1 MYFKRFYD
9 TDLAQASY
17 MIGCQ
22 KTGECLVVDP
32 VRDISGYLG
41 EAGSQKLRVTHV
53 TETHIHADYLS
64 GSRELAKATGAKLLL
79 SDEGG
84 EGWQYTYDDGN
95 QVKLHDGDTFMVG
108 NVRIQAVHTPGHTPE
123 HLSFLVTDTPRGD
136 TPSMILTGDFVF
148 VGDLG
153 RPDLL
158 DEAAGGQDTRYVGA
172 KQLFASLRDKF
183 LTLPDYVQVWPGHGA
198 GSACGKALGAV
209 PTTTVGYERALSWW
223 GRLVEGGDEAAFTR
237 ELLSGQ
243 PDAPLYYGRM
253 KLENRDGPALLGEV
267 RPLTELSA
275 GEAKA
280 KLAAGARLIDTR
292 PKEEHQAAAPAH
304 SVNLP
309 DGGTLET
316 WAGWLLTP
324 ERELI
329 LLAPADRAEA
339 LRRRL
344 WMVGLDHVT
353 GFISSAEG
361 LDTVPA
367 RPISATELPQ
377 HEGALI
383 LDVRA
388 RTEYEEGHIPGARQ
402 LHAGRLPW
410 RLDTLPRDREIVVH
424 CQGGARSAA
433 AASLLRTEG
442 FGVLEL
448 AGGYDAWA
456 KAQSESD
463 TQPA

>member
-1 MYFKRFYD
+1 MYLQRFYD

-17 MIGCQ
+17 LIGCQ
-22 KTGECLVVDP
+22 QTGECLVVDP
-32 VRDISGYLG
+32 VRDITPYLE
-41 EAGSQKLRVTHV
+41 EAQSQKLRVTHV

-64 GSRELAKATGAKLLL
+64 GSRELAKATGARLLL

-84 EGWQYTYDDGN
+84 EGWRYTYDDGH
-95 QVKLHDGDTFMVG
+95 QTKLRDGDTFTVG
-108 NVRIQAVHTPGHTPE
+108 NIRIQALHTPGHTPE
-123 HLSFLVTDTPRGD
+123 HLSFLVTDMPRGD

-158 DEAAGGQDTRYVGA
+158 DEAAGGQDTRFVGA
-172 KQLFASLRDKF
+172 RQLFASLRDKF
-183 LTLPDYVQVWPGHGA
+183 LTLPDFVQVWPGHGS

-223 GRLVEGGDEAAFTR
+223 GKLVERGDEEAFTR

-253 KLENRDGPALLGEV
+253 KTENRDGPALLGEV
-267 RPLTELSA
+267 KPLAELKVD
-275 GEAKA
+275 EVRRR
-280 KLAAGARLIDTR
+280 LAAGARLIDTR
-292 PKEEHQAAAPAH
+292 KKEEHQAAAPAH

-309 DGGTLET
+309 DGNTFET
-316 WAGWLLTP
+316 WAGWLLRP
-324 ERELI
+324 EREFI
-329 LLAPADRAEA
+329 LLAPAGRAET

-344 WMVGLDHVT
+344 WMVGIDHVV
-353 GFISSAEG
+353 GYVIAAEG
-361 LDTVPA
+361 LDTAPA
-367 RPISATELPQ
+367 RPIPVAELPQ
-377 HEGALI
+377 HADALI
-383 LDVRA
+383 LDVRQK
-388 RTEYEEGHIPGARQ
+388 TEHEEGAIPGSLQ

-410 RLDTLPRDREIVVH
+410 RLDDLPHDREIVVH

-442 FGVLEL
+442 FDVAEL

-456 KAQSESD
+456 KAQQE
-463 TQPA
+463 TRPA

>member
-1 MYFKRFYD
+1 MYFQRFYD

-17 MIGCQ
+17 LIGCQ

-32 VRDISGYLG
+32 VRDITQYLG
-41 EAGSQKLRVTHV
+41 EAKSQKLRVTHV

-64 GSRELAKATGAKLLL
+64 GSRELARATGARLLL

-84 EGWQYTYDDGN
+84 DGWHYTYDDGN
-95 QVKLHDGDTFMVG
+95 QTWLYDGDTFMVG
-108 NVRIQAVHTPGHTPE
+108 NIRIQAVHTPGHTPE
-123 HLSFLVTDTPRGD
+123 HMSFLVTDTPRGD
-136 TPSMILTGDFVF
+136 TPSMMLTGDFVF

-153 RPDLL
+153 RPNLL
-158 DEAAGGQDTRYVGA
+158 DEAAGGQDTRFVGA
-172 KQLFASLRDKF
+172 GQMFASLRDKF
-183 LTLPDYVQVWPGHGA
+183 LTLPDYVQVWPGHGS

-223 GRLVEGGDEAAFTR
+223 GRLVEQGDEAAFTR
-237 ELLSGQ
+237 ELLAGQ

-253 KLENRDGPALLGEV
+253 KTENRDGPTLLGEV
-267 RPLTELSA
+267 QPLAGLSA
-275 GEAKA
+275 AGVKA
-280 KLAAGARLIDTR
+280 KIAAGARLIDTR
-292 PKEEHQAAAPAH
+292 KKEEHQAAAPVG
-304 SVNLP
+304 SVNIP

-316 WAGWLLTP
+316 WAGWLLKP
-324 ERELI
+324 GREFI

-339 LRRRL
+339 LRRKL

-353 GFISSAEG
+353 GFIPSAEG
-361 LDTVPA
+361 LETAAAQPIPA
-367 RPISATELPQ
+367 TQLPQ
-377 HEGALI
+377 HRDALI

-388 RTEYEEGHIPGARQ
+388 KTEYEDGHIPSARQ

-410 RLDTLPRDREIVVH
+410 TLDTLPRNREIVVH

-433 AASLLRTEG
+433 AASLLRAEG
-442 FGVLEL
+442 FDVLEL

-456 KAQSESD
+456 KTQNKTQS
-463 TQPA
+463 T

>member
-1 MYFKRFYD
+1 MYFQRFYD

-17 MIGCQ
+17 LIGCQ

-32 VRDISGYLG
+32 VRDIAQYLD
-41 EAGSQKLRVTHV
+41 EARNQKLRVTHV

-64 GSRELAKATGAKLLL
+64 GSRELAKATDAKLLL

-84 EGWQYTYDDGN
+84 EGWHYTYNDGN
-95 QVKLHDGDTFMVG
+95 QTWLYDGDTFMVG
-108 NVRIQAVHTPGHTPE
+108 NIRLQAVHTPGHTPE

-136 TPSMILTGDFVF
+136 TPSMMLTGDFVF

-158 DEAAGGQDTRYVGA
+158 DEAAGGQDTRFVGA
-172 KQLFASLRDKF
+172 SQMFASLRDKF
-183 LTLPDYVQVWPGHGA
+183 LTLPDYVQVWPGHGS

-223 GRLVEGGDEAAFTR
+223 GKLVEQGDEDAFTR
-237 ELLSGQ
+237 ELLAGQ

-253 KLENRDGPALLGEV
+253 KTENRDGPVVLGEV
-267 RPLTELSA
+267 VPLSELSA
-275 GEAKA
+275 DVVKA

-292 PKEEHQAAAPAH
+292 KKEEHQAAAPVG
-304 SVNLP
+304 SVNIP
-309 DGGTLET
+309 DGGTQET

-324 ERELI
+324 GRELI
-329 LLAPADRAEA
+329 LLASKERAEE
-339 LRRRL
+339 LRRKL
-344 WMVGLDHVT
+344 WMVGLDHVV
-353 GFISSAEG
+353 GFITSAQE
-361 LDTVPA
+361 LETA
-367 RPISATELPQ
+367 AAQPILATALGSHPD
-377 HEGALI
+377 ALI

-388 RTEYEEGHIPGARQ
+388 KTEYEEGHIPGARQ

-410 RLDTLPRDREIVVH
+410 TLDTLPRDREIVVH

-433 AASLLRTEG
+433 AASLLRAEG
-442 FGVLEL
+442 FDVLEL
-448 AGGYDAWA
+448 AGGYDAWT
-456 KAQSESD
+456 KTQNERQSV
-463 TQPA
+463 